1 MQLRNFFSM
10 GVISLTLMLALTSA
24 AFADSQSQPSG
35 QTGGHGSMDMPIT
48 VKTETSMPGT
58 NTEIDSGIS
67 SSGSNNQHEAMPG
80 MDPNMPGMENA
91 ENQVEEHGATSD
103 GHGAASDGHDESS
116 IESEGV
122 NWPVV
127 GGFLGINLI
136 VIAVAG
142 ILKLTQ

>member
-1 MQLRNFFSM
+1 MQVKQVFSI
-10 GVISLTLMLALTSA
+10 GVISLTLMFTLTSV
-24 AFADSQSQPSG
+24 AFAESQHSSQAD
-35 QTGGHGSMDMPIT
+35 GHGSM
-48 VKTETSMPGT
+48 
-58 NTEIDSGIS
+58 EISGPDSSSS

-91 ENQVEEHGATSD
+91 ENQVEEHGAT
-103 GHGAASDGHDESS
+103 GDGHDESS

-122 NWPVV
+122 KWPVV
-127 GGFLGINLI
+127 GGFLGINLL